1 MPPRLYLFSGSQ
13 SLAVRS
19 SSRVIAQCP
28 AHKQIRC
35 ITADQKPLPE
45 NEKPTSKGPN
55 QDQLPHVSEEASAM
69 GEITGEGGPELSH
82 GTPVQEVS
90 YITTRYQ
97 SHHC

>member
-1 MPPRLYLFSGSQ
+1 
-13 SLAVRS
+13 
-19 SSRVIAQCP
+19 
-28 AHKQIRC
+28 
-35 ITADQKPLPE
+35 
-45 NEKPTSKGPN
+45 
-55 QDQLPHVSEEASAM
+55 M